1 MLKLT
6 IDGQNYKIRF
16 GMLVIMDSDII
27 SKILEDTQSR
37 VKVATN
43 AEVKRTALLAQIKKA
58 EDEGRTPDID
68 VDEIEAFTM
77 DMYKSIYDTALNSM
91 RITAE
96 LLAAGLQKYHK
107 DEYGYYIEDPDD
119 PNGNPIVDEGRKA
132 QVIRKCYELIDAYE
146 DDATDEQRE
155 KGEHDS
161 TELYNLLNQELERNG
176 FLSRVSQTMAQTA
189 EKAEMTMIPQDHK
202 KKSPKTSK
210 KKTEPTEIE
219 S

>member
-1 MLKLT
+1 MLRLT

-27 SKILEDTQSR
+27 TRILEDTQNR
-37 VKVATN
+37 VKTATA
-43 AEVKRTALLAQIKKA
+43 AEIKRTAMLNEINKA
-58 EDEGRTPDID
+58 EEEGRVPDLNI
-68 VDEIEAFTM
+68 DEIEAFTM
-77 DMYKSIYDTALNSM
+77 DMYRSIYDTALNSM

-107 DEYGYYIEDPDD
+107 EEFGYYIDDPDD
-119 PNGNPIVDEGRKA
+119 PNGNPIVDEAMKA
-132 QVIRKCYELIDAYE
+132 KVIRKCYELIDAYE

-155 KGEHDS
+155 NGEHDS

-189 EKAEMTMIPQDHK
+189 EQAEATMIPQDHK
-202 KKSPKTSK
+202 RKKSSQRKTK
-210 KKTEPTEIE
+210 VTEIE

>member
-16 GMLVIMDSDII
+16 GMLAIMDSDII
-27 SKILEDTQSR
+27 QRILEDTQSR
-37 VKVATN
+37 VKTATE
-43 AEVKRTALLAQIKKA
+43 AEVKRQAILAEINKA
-58 EDEGRTPDID
+58 ENEGRTPDLN

-77 DMYKSIYDTALNSM
+77 DMYKSIYNTALNSM

-107 DEYGYYIEDPDD
+107 DEFGYYVEDPDD
-119 PNGNPIVDEGRKA
+119 PDGNPIVDDGKKA
-132 QVIRKCYELIDAYE
+132 RVIRKCYELIDAYE

-189 EKAEMTMIPQDHK
+189 KTAESSMIPQDHK
-202 KKSPKTSK
+202 KKSSQRKPKV
-210 KKTEPTEIE
+210 TEIK